1 MSANRRLYEDVEIAL
16 GDQNYRIPAMLF
28 GTGRGMEQI
37 RKITISKNKN
47 HYDDDLAQA
56 YVAFILEAIPARQ
69 LTDFTWDVEGYYLDL
84 TTQRLLLSKQTQLR
98 YLRKNCSAPDFN
110 AILDERPSI
119 LSNLTSLQHVH
130 IEIEEWGDY
139 AIGHHMLKSSDNL
152 KELTISM
159 LKVLENDVYV
169 TSQKAMQLLLNP
181 SPDECAISLPVLE
194 HLQLTGFDLLQTTAS
209 WTKLVDFHAL
219 KFFNLWDCE
228 QIDTM
233 LERVRRLFIC
243 QDVSTTPITKA
254 LSAICTQS
262 VEPPRLRELWISRD
276 QSTEQCQQLKFIDGL
291 LLSFSGLTSLFIEL
305 RYTGGELSGQQI
317 NHLAIT
323 NHGYT
328 LRTLCIGIQKSDD
341 ALGFDLRQTGLY
353 FSKEEF
359 FHLCLACRHLRHL
372 SLPLYSID
380 NEDPHEFA
388 KLVDKTIVSLNI
400 PVPSSR
406 SLFRI
411 PSIDWNLMVDF
422 EHRKVSS
429 SCLR

>member
-1 MSANRRLYEDVEIAL
+1 MPVGSVKTYIFAARSYYYTIDVL
-16 GDQNYRIPAMLF
+16 
-28 GTGRGMEQI
+28 
-37 RKITISKNKN
+37 
-47 HYDDDLAQA
+47 DDC
-56 YVAFILEAIPARQ
+56 VI
-69 LTDFTWDVEGYYLDL
+69 GY
-84 TTQRLLLSKQTQLR
+84 
-98 YLRKNCSAPDFN
+98 
-110 AILDERPSI
+110 
-119 LSNLTSLQHVH
+119 
-130 IEIEEWGDY
+130 
-139 AIGHHMLKSSDNL
+139 HMLKSSDSL
-152 KELTISM
+152 KQLTISIFR
-159 LKVLENDVYV
+159 LRDNDACV
-169 TSQKAMQLLLNP
+169 TSQKAVRLLLNP
-181 SPDECAISLPVLE
+181 SPDEYAISLPVLE
-194 HLQLTGFDLLQTTAS
+194 HLKLTGFDLLQTTAS